1 VLLGALSARA
11 RNRRNLASAFVGE
24 IVAVMETVEEYP
36 EIKRLRRFQP
46 GAQDTPPDFSNLQ
59 LPTLTV
65 YETNIGHLALFDAP
79 LPRELTYFYTR
90 LMALPIR
97 LRMLKSPESS
107 STEDIKERVRDAMA
121 DVAQTMSLGEN
132 LLRSFRRFVS
142 RKQPDSISRA

>member
-1 VLLGALSARA
+1 VLLEALSARA

-24 IVAVMETVEEYP
+24 IVAAMEIIDGHA
-36 EIKRLRRFQP
+36 EIKRLRRLQS
-46 GAQDTPPDFSNLQ
+46 GAQDALPNFSDFQ

-65 YETNIGHLALFDAP
+65 YETNIGQLALFDAP

-97 LRMLKSPESS
+97 VRMLKSPESL
-107 STEDIKERVRDAMA
+107 STEDIQERVRDAIA

-132 LLRSFRRFVS
+132 LLHSFRKFVS
-142 RKQPDSISRA
+142 RKQPDAISRA